1 MAAAQLLGRCAA
13 AFATPVGLRQ
23 DDLGK
28 GERAMSDR
36 ERKYGFSFSW
46 RRAIGLSALKGR
58 ISRAIGIPLTR
69 EGRQRK
75 VGAMLGCCVP
85 LAILLC
91 GPVVVGVVVARLI

>member
-1 MAAAQLLGRCAA
+1 MG
-13 AFATPVGLRQ
+13 
-23 DDLGK
+23 DH
-28 GERAMSDR
+28 

-69 EGRQRK
+69 EGRQPK

-91 GPVVVGVVVARLI
+91 GPVAVAIVVARVGARFL

>member
-1 MAAAQLLGRCAA
+1 MSGLIFRAK
-13 AFATPVGLRQ
+13 VG
-23 DDLGK
+23 G
-28 GERAMSDR
+28 GECRTID

-91 GPVVVGVVVARLI
+91 GPVVLGVVASRGCYD

>member
-1 MAAAQLLGRCAA
+1 MG
-13 AFATPVGLRQ
+13 
-23 DDLGK
+23 
-28 GERAMSDR
+28 DR

-75 VGAMLGCCVP
+75 LGAMLGCCVP
-85 LAILLC
+85 LALLA
-91 GPVVVGVVVARLI
+91 GVPIVLALVVSRLV

>member
-1 MAAAQLLGRCAA
+1 MVCSGSNRRRR
-13 AFATPVGLRQ
+13 V
-23 DDLGK
+23 
-28 GERAMSDR
+28 SDR

-75 VGAMLGCCVP
+75 LGALLGCCVP
-85 LAILLC
+85 LTILLC
-91 GPVVVGVVVARLI
+91 GPVVLAVVASRLL

>member
-1 MAAAQLLGRCAA
+1 MPARLQAPRGGGLLQAHESEVA
-13 AFATPVGLRQ
+13 V
-23 DDLGK
+23 
-28 GERAMSDR
+28 SDR

-75 VGAMLGCCVP
+75 LGAMLGCCVP

-91 GPVVVGVVVARLI
+91 GPVVLGIVVARVL

>member
-1 MAAAQLLGRCAA
+1 
-13 AFATPVGLRQ
+13 
-23 DDLGK
+23 
-28 GERAMSDR
+28 MSDR

-46 RRAIGLSALKGR
+46 RRAIGLSALKGK

-75 VGAMLGCCVP
+75 LGAMLGCCVP

-91 GPVVVGVVVARLI
+91 GPMVVGIVAARWL

>member
-1 MAAAQLLGRCAA
+1 MA
-13 AFATPVGLRQ
+13 
-23 DDLGK
+23 
-28 GERAMSDR
+28 DR

-75 VGAMLGCCVP
+75 LGAALGCCVP
-85 LAILLC
+85 LALLVA
-91 GPVVVGVVVARLI
+91 GPALLAAIAYRML